1 MSILRRCQTNV
12 IIISVILGLI
22 VLILLADNSLLR
34 KEYEALKYTNI
45 YLSFKFKDD
54 VDTKEFERFIERY
67 K

>member
-1 MSILRRCQTNV
+1 MW

-34 KEYEALKYTNI
+34 KENEALKYTNI
-45 YLSFKFKDD
+45 YLSVKFKDD